1 MSCKIMKIITRI
13 KSWFLAQDP
22 VVRAAKNQN
31 RSAAATAARTVIKA
45 EKALREA
52 RDLARAQRRINAM
65 RLEEAVRRA
74 ATLEELRHLAAEIQR
89 AENEIKQRLQ
99 NMEPLLEK
107 WATQEEIGLS
117 DLFAHNTA
125 TRPGFVEEGE
135 AADAPTPPV
144 PAGTSPRPSADWE
157 L

>member
-1 MSCKIMKIITRI
+1 MTLIR
-13 KSWFLAQDP
+13 SWFFAQDP
-22 VVRAAKNQN
+22 VVREAKNQN
-31 RSAAATAARTVIKA
+31 RDANARSTRNVIKA

-52 RDLARAQRRINAM
+52 RDLARTQRRINAM
-65 RLEEAVRRA
+65 RLEEAVRKA
-74 ATLEELRHLAAEIQR
+74 ATLEELRHFAAEIQR

-99 NMEPLLEK
+99 NMAPLLEK
-107 WATQEEIGLS
+107 WDTEIGLS